1 MESMVNYMKGED
13 VMTCADL
20 IIYILQNDLIN
31 EPVFKDGKF
40 VGFVTENE
48 VAIKMGVGVATVR
61 VWMVQEK
68 LDHIHIGDT
77 VYIPANYEP
86 KLREKLNAK

>member
-1 MESMVNYMKGED
+1 
-13 VMTCADL
+13 MTCADL

-48 VAIKMGVGVATVR
+48 VAAKMGVGVATVR
-61 VWMVQEK
+61 VWIMQEK
-68 LDHIHIGDT
+68 LEAFRVEDT
-77 VYIPANYEP
+77 IYIPANYEP
-86 KLREKLNAK
+86 KLREKLDDK